1 MEKDVAFGPKNMGL
15 PKEEIAR
22 RVKEA
27 LQFTG
32 IGEELAESSPFDL
45 SGGQKRRVAIAGVIA
60 MQPEVL
66 VLDEPAAGL
75 DPRGRE
81 EIFSNV
87 QAYQRT
93 TGKTVVI
100 VSHSMEDMARYAED
114 LIVMNEGKPVLS
126 GSCKE
131 VFAHRAELEKT
142 GLAVP
147 QITTLMERLRELGM
161 PVSSEIYTVEEA
173 KNALLPLLEGGRS
186 MLKDI
191 TLGQFFPGKS
201 LLHRLDPRTKIL
213 CTILLVVIVFLAK
226 SMLAYG
232 VLLLLTGILMALSR
246 IPLRTLLK
254 SVKPLIIVILLTSL
268 LNMFFTSGENV
279 LVDVRFWFFH
289 IVIRAEGVVSAL
301 KMALR
306 IILLVLDTS
315 VVLTYTTSP
324 IDLTDGIERLLS
336 PLAKLKV
343 PVHTFAMM
351 MSLAL
356 RFIPTLVEE
365 TEKIIAAQKSRGADF
380 TSGNSCS
387 DG

>member
-1 MEKDVAFGPKNMGL
+1 MAKEAIRFENVSYAYGRGTPFCKVAADHIDLSIREGVITGIIGHTGSGKSTVLQLMNGLLRPDEGRVYVQGEDIWAKPKEIQKVAFKVGLVFQYPEYQLFEETVEKDVAFGPKNMGL

-173 KNALLPLLEGGRS
+173 KNALLPLLEGG
-186 MLKDI
+186 K
-191 TLGQFFPGKS
+191 K
-201 LLHRLDPRTKIL
+201 H
-213 CTILLVVIVFLAK
+213 A
-226 SMLAYG
+226 
-232 VLLLLTGILMALSR
+232 
-246 IPLRTLLK
+246 
-254 SVKPLIIVILLTSL
+254 
-268 LNMFFTSGENV
+268 
-279 LVDVRFWFFH
+279 
-289 IVIRAEGVVSAL
+289 
-301 KMALR
+301 
-306 IILLVLDTS
+306 
-315 VVLTYTTSP
+315 
-324 IDLTDGIERLLS
+324 
-336 PLAKLKV
+336 
-343 PVHTFAMM
+343 
-351 MSLAL
+351 
-356 RFIPTLVEE
+356 
-365 TEKIIAAQKSRGADF
+365 
-380 TSGNSCS
+380 
-387 DG
+387 